1 MESTARAPLPI
12 PTTERTCGLPG
23 ASSVMVAKASAG
35 PTAVGEKLISKEHVA
50 RGGIGVPMQ
59 GSEPTNEKEEPSGPD
74 KAIFET
80 LRGASP
86 VLMSAEKSGGIF
98 CAPTG

>member
-1 MESTARAPLPI
+1 MISEREAVLGDTASAPPPI

-59 GSEPTNEKEEPSGPD
+59 GSEPTIEKEETSGRQGND
-74 KAIFET
+74 RDVERRVACVDE
-80 LRGASP
+80 G
-86 VLMSAEKSGGIF
+86 
-98 CAPTG
+98 

>member
-1 MESTARAPLPI
+1 MLLAESTASAPLPI

-23 ASSVMVAKASAG
+23 ASSVMVANASAG

-59 GSEPTNEKEEPSGPD
+59 GSKPTNEKDETSGPD

-86 VLMSAEKSGGIF
+86 VLTSAEKRGGIF
-98 CAPTG
+98 

>member
-1 MESTARAPLPI
+1 
-12 PTTERTCGLPG
+12 
-23 ASSVMVAKASAG
+23 MVAKASAG
-35 PTAVGEKLISKEHVA
+35 PTAVGKKLISNEQVA

-59 GSEPTNEKEEPSGPD
+59 GSEPIIENEETFGPD
-74 KAIFET
+74 KAMFET

>member
-1 MESTARAPLPI
+1 
-12 PTTERTCGLPG
+12 
-23 ASSVMVAKASAG
+23 MVAKASAG
-35 PTAVGEKLISKEHVA
+35 PTAVGEKLISKEQVA

-59 GSEPTNEKEEPSGPD
+59 GSEPTIENEETFGPD
-74 KAIFET
+74 KAMFET